1 MLLKQEQKKEME
13 TYIRDFSL
21 KQKEITEELK
31 KMLDLEDASQIDQEK
46 LESLKAKLIE
56 YDGKHL
62 QRMLL
67 LRDEN
72 KKTLGGSSWSVMGLI
87 KKLLGLVFA
96 LVFFKQILF
105 PGQTDDLSQF
115 DDPKN
120 IKLNTTEQYMILNL
134 RTEEEKKEQF
144 EIFRELRK

>member
-1 MLLKQEQKKEME
+1 
-13 TYIRDFSL
+13 
-21 KQKEITEELK
+21 
-31 KMLDLEDASQIDQEK
+31 MLDLEDASQIDQEK

-96 LVFFKQILF
+96 LVFFK
-105 PGQTDDLSQF
+105 
-115 DDPKN
+115 
-120 IKLNTTEQYMILNL
+120 
-134 RTEEEKKEQF
+134 
-144 EIFRELRK
+144 